1 MFTVGKSTVQGPG
14 EAGTAVLHKRT
25 ALYTLSHCLC
35 TSSPPQ
41 STCMKITSLALS
53 LLLLAATA
61 IQAQTAAPASTPAA
75 PAVVLP
81 PQPPDVPAEKYGK
94 DGKINPGFIA
104 SHEKFVG
111 IAKEGKAQ
119 LVFLGDSIT
128 AGWAGNGKEVWA
140 KAFTQYTPANFGI
153 GGDRTQHVLWR
164 IQNGELE
171 GIKPKAFVLMIGTNN
186 SGSDPAEGIAKG
198 VTAIIE
204 TLRAKQ
210 PQAKILLLAV
220 FPRGDKPTGKLG
232 AANEKLKQV
241 NAIISK
247 LDDGKSIF
255 YLDIGGNFPQ
265 PDGALTKEVMP
276 DFLHLSPAGY
286 QIWADAIGPKLAE
299 LMK

>member
-1 MFTVGKSTVQGPG
+1 
-14 EAGTAVLHKRT
+14 
-25 ALYTLSHCLC
+25 
-35 TSSPPQ
+35 
-41 STCMKITSLALS
+41 MKITSLALS

-61 IQAQTAAPASTPAA
+61 LRAQTPAPAAPPTV

-104 SHEKFVG
+104 SHEKFVR

-128 AGWAGNGKEVWA
+128 AGWGGKDNQPIWN
-140 KAFTQYTPANFGI
+140 KAFGAYVPANFGI

-164 IQNGELE
+164 ILNGELE
-171 GIKPKAFVLMIGTNN
+171 VIKPKAVVLMIGTNN
-186 SGSDPAEGIAKG
+186 SGTDSAEGIAKG
-198 VTAIIE
+198 VTVIVE
-204 TLRAKQ
+204 TIRAKQ

-220 FPRGDKPTGKLG
+220 FPRGEK
-232 AANEKLKQV
+232 ANPNPGREKLKVV
-241 NAIISK
+241 NSIIAK
-247 LDDGKSIF
+247 LDDGKNVF
-255 YLDIGGNFPQ
+255 FLDIGDKFLQ
-265 PDGALTKEVMP
+265 PDGSLTKEIMP
-276 DFLHLSPAGY
+276 DFLHLSAAGY